1 VVGIQVIVETSK
13 IMAATGDFLALVTHP
28 TILGRPGEAVLTVSN
43 GVLAAAAVLPA
54 LIPLM
59 RSPHKVLRP
68 SQVRKSRASQV
79 RETETKLSGLR
90 AEIYKAWIKVQNH
103 VPRMEIFR
111 RCLDLHNHPTPTPR
125 LIKAASLASPSKPK
139 PHLLLPPSQ
148 FPIWHRGCRLENL
161 HLVLP
166 SLLAAECPLA
176 HRRGSSLSHALTAV
190 IETETGIGT
199 EIEIGTEG
207 DATGEIFDESR
218 VIFVSLEIFATTEK
232 KIAALI
238 SDMKAGK
245 TIVGRTLVHLAVL
258 GNVLRP

>member
-1 VVGIQVIVETSK
+1 
-13 IMAATGDFLALVTHP
+13 
-28 TILGRPGEAVLTVSN
+28 
-43 GVLAAAAVLPA
+43 
-54 LIPLM
+54 
-59 RSPHKVLRP
+59 
-68 SQVRKSRASQV
+68 
-79 RETETKLSGLR
+79 
-90 AEIYKAWIKVQNH
+90 
-103 VPRMEIFR
+103 
-111 RCLDLHNHPTPTPR
+111 
-125 LIKAASLASPSKPK
+125 
-139 PHLLLPPSQ
+139 
-148 FPIWHRGCRLENL
+148 
-161 HLVLP
+161 VLP